1 MKTYQVITAASTFPV
16 SLTEAKSHLKV
27 DTSADDTYITSI
39 IKAATQLSEEY
50 TNRFFIDTVIE
61 QYASSFKELE
71 TLFKSKVSSIA
82 NVKYYANGTTTIPSS
97 ITLINAGSG
106 YTQGLNSN
114 LQCAGGNGSGAIVNA
129 TADTNNQITS
139 VELIVA
145 GSGYA
150 LNDTLTILGGNNDAT
165 FKIASLGSSENLV
178 LLNSSIYD
186 TQLNYEPSQIQLVDG
201 QSFPDIT
208 KRNDAVI
215 CRYTVGYGSSAS
227 DVPEIIKQAILLTI
241 GNFYQNRNS
250 VVIGRIATELPQN
263 VKWLLDTYK
272 VQIVG

>member
-1 MKTYQVITAASTFPV
+1 MKTYQVITPASTYPV

-61 QYASSFKELE
+61 QTCSDFAQLQ
-71 TLFKSKVSSIA
+71 TLFKSKVSA
-82 NVKYYANGTTTIPSS
+82 VAHVKYYDSDNSLQ
-97 ITLINAGSG
+97 TLS
-106 YTQGLNSN
+106 
-114 LQCAGGNGSGAIVNA
+114 A
-129 TADTNNQITS
+129 T
-139 VELIVA
+139 
-145 GSGYA
+145 
-150 LNDTLTILGGNNDAT
+150 
-165 FKIASLGSSENLV
+165 
-178 LLNSSIYD
+178 IYD
-186 TQLNYEPSQIQLVDG
+186 TQLQYEPSQIQLADDK
-201 QSFPDIT
+201 SFPEIT
-208 KRNDAVI
+208 KRNDAVVA
-215 CRYTVGYGSSAS
+215 RYTVGYGSAAS

-250 VVIGRIATELPQN
+250 VVIGRIATELPMN

>member
-1 MKTYQVITAASTFPV
+1 MKTYQVITAATTYPV

-27 DTSADDTYITSI
+27 DTTADDTYIESI

-61 QYASSFKELE
+61 QYASSFAELK
-71 TLFKSKVSSIA
+71 TLFKSKVRSVDH
-82 NVKYYANGTTTIPSS
+82 VKYYPSSTTTIPSTIS
-97 ITLINAGSG
+97 SPSGGSGYTDGTNVETISVNGTGLTVDITTSGGAVQTARINQAGSG
-106 YTQGLNSN
+106 YNIGDTVTISVP
-114 LQCAGGNGSGAIVNA
+114 SGPPSSQF
-129 TADTNNQITS
+129 TITS
-139 VELIVA
+139 
-145 GSGYA
+145 
-150 LNDTLTILGGNNDAT
+150 LGTTSIN
-165 FKIASLGSSENLV
+165 V
-178 LLNSSIYD
+178 LLNNDIYD
-186 TQLNYEPSQIQLVDG
+186 AQLNYEPSQIQLADG

-208 KRNDAVI
+208 KRNDAVLA
-215 CRYTVGYGSSAS
+215 RYTVGYGSAAS

-272 VQIVG
+272 VQIVA

>member
-1 MKTYQVITAASTFPV
+1 MKTYQVITAATTYPV
-16 SLTEAKSHLKV
+16 STTEAKSHLKV
-27 DTSADDTYITSI
+27 DTSADDTYIESI

-50 TNRFFIDTVIE
+50 TNRFFINTVID
-61 QYASSFKELE
+61 QTCSSFADLQ
-71 TLFKSKVSSIA
+71 TLFKSKV
-82 NVKYYANGTTTIPSS
+82 NDVQYVKYYDSDE
-97 ITLINAGSG
+97 TLQ
-106 YTQGLNSN
+106 TL
-114 LQCAGGNGSGAIVNA
+114 
-129 TADTNNQITS
+129 ADT
-139 VELIVA
+139 E
-145 GSGYA
+145 
-150 LNDTLTILGGNNDAT
+150 
-165 FKIASLGSSENLV
+165 
-178 LLNSSIYD
+178 YD
-186 TQLNYEPSQIQLVDG
+186 KMLSYEPSQIQLADG
-201 QSFPDIT
+201 KSFPSIT

>member
-61 QYASSFKELE
+61 QTCSSFADLQ
-71 TLFKSKVSSIA
+71 TLFKSKVSAVAS
-82 NVKYYANGTTTIPSS
+82 VKYYDS
-97 ITLINAGSG
+97 
-106 YTQGLNSN
+106 
-114 LQCAGGNGSGAIVNA
+114 
-129 TADTNNQITS
+129 D
-139 VELIVA
+139 
-145 GSGYA
+145 
-150 LNDTLTILGGNNDAT
+150 
-165 FKIASLGSSENLV
+165 
-178 LLNSSIYD
+178 NSSQTLDSAIYD
-186 TQLNYEPSQIQLVDG
+186 VQLNYEPSQIQLADG
-201 QSFPDIT
+201 KSFPSIT
-208 KRNDAVI
+208 KRNDAVVAK
-215 CRYTVGYGSSAS
+215 YTVGYGTAS

-241 GNFYQNRNS
+241 ANFYQNRNS
-250 VVIGRIATELPQN
+250 VVVGRIATELPMN

>member
-27 DTSADDTYITSI
+27 DTSADDTYIESI

-50 TNRFFIDTVIE
+50 TNRFFINTLIDQTC
-61 QYASSFKELE
+61 SSFAELQ
-71 TLFKSKVSSIA
+71 TLFKSKV
-82 NVKYYANGTTTIPSS
+82 NDVQYVKYYDSNE
-97 ITLINAGSG
+97 TLQ
-106 YTQGLNSN
+106 TL
-114 LQCAGGNGSGAIVNA
+114 
-129 TADTNNQITS
+129 ADT
-139 VELIVA
+139 E
-145 GSGYA
+145 
-150 LNDTLTILGGNNDAT
+150 
-165 FKIASLGSSENLV
+165 
-178 LLNSSIYD
+178 YD
-186 TQLNYEPSQIQLVDG
+186 KMLSYEPSQIQLADG
-201 QSFPDIT
+201 KSFPSIT